1 MQHLTKSFSH
11 LFGKAENI
19 QGFFAPGRVNL
30 IGEHID
36 YVGGLVMP
44 AAISL
49 GITALARRNFPDR
62 FRVHSTDFEE
72 TVLFDLDQ
80 LPTSKQDHWSDFV
93 LGVILQL
100 QKNGLKI
107 SGCDILLDSNLPK
120 GSGLSSSAALEV
132 LIYYTV
138 CRLHGIEPDRTQM
151 ALDCQKIENEFIGVN
166 CGIMDQFAVAN
177 GKAGHAMLLDCNSL
191 DCEHV
196 PLDLGDHSLLII
208 NSKKPRAL
216 AESAY
221 NQRRAECSEAL
232 RIIQLHRPI
241 QNLVEANETDL
252 ELLHDPILKQRTR
265 HAITEHQRVKESAE
279 ALRNGDL
286 AQFGA
291 LMSASHVSLRD
302 DYEVSCA
309 ELDLIVESLLKSEDC
324 IGARM
329 TGAGFGGCCIA
340 LVRSNAIDRIS
351 SELKNSYQ
359 GSFGHNPEFYT
370 CKPSNGI
377 HRLLEL

>member
-19 QGFFAPGRVNL
+19 QGFFSPGRVNL

-44 AAISL
+44 MAISL
-49 GITALARRNFPDR
+49 GITALARKNFPDR
-62 FRVHSTDFEE
+62 FRIHSTDFEE
-72 TVLFDLDQ
+72 TVLFDLDH
-80 LPTSKQDHWSDFV
+80 LPTSKQDHWSDFA
-93 LGVILQL
+93 LGVILH
-100 QKNGLKI
+100 LKSGGMEI

-132 LIYYTV
+132 LVYYTL

-151 ALDCQKIENEFIGVN
+151 SLDCQKIENEFIGVN

-196 PLDLGDHSLLII
+196 PLDLGNHSLLII

-221 NQRRAECSEAL
+221 NQRRAECAEAL
-232 RIIQLHRPI
+232 RIIRQHRPM

-265 HAITEHQRVKESAE
+265 HAFTENQRVNKSAE
-279 ALRNGDL
+279 ALRSGNL
-286 AQFGA
+286 IRFGA
-291 LMSASHVSLRD
+291 LMSASHISLRD
-302 DYEVSCA
+302 DCEVSCA
-309 ELDLIVESLLKSEDC
+309 ELDLIVATLLESENCL
-324 IGARM
+324 GARM

-340 LVRSNAIDRIS
+340 LVRSNAIESIS

-359 GSFGHNPEFYT
+359 KMFGHAPEFYT
-370 CKPSNGI
+370 CAPSVGV
-377 HRLLEL
+377 HQLLDV